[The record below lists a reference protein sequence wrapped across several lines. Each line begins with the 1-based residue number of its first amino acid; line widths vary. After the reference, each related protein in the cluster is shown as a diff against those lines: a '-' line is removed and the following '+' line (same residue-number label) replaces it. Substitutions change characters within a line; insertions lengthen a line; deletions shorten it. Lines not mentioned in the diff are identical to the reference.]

1 MAIAIGI
8 VNAKGGVAKTLSTL
22 NLGVELS
29 RRAGPV
35 LMVDLDPQ
43 SSLTQ
48 TLGVAAEEANMAD
61 VLGITS
67 KGTMDI
73 VPIIRPITDGLDLA
87 PSDILLSRTEMT
99 LIVRPAHEQQLAR
112 VLEKVQD
119 RYRFILIDAP
129 PSTGML
135 TINAVYA
142 ADYVIV
148 PTQLDVLAL
157 RGIGLFLEAL
167 VDIREDYG
175 RAAEMLGILATMV
188 DLRTRHAKGVLE
200 ALRQRQDLRTFET
213 TIPRS
218 IRFSEAALEGRAIV
232 DYDPTSP
239 GAHAYAQLAE
249 EVIQRVS
256 AKKAVD

>member
-1 MAIAIGI
+1 MAIAIGM
-8 VNAKGGVAKTLSTL
+8 VNSKGGVAKTLTTL

-29 RRAGPV
+29 RRSGPV
-35 LMVDLDPQ
+35 LMVDMDPQ
-43 SSLTQ
+43 ASLTQ
-48 TLGVAAEEANMAD
+48 TLGLVAEEENMAD

-73 VPIIRPITDGLDLA
+73 DPIIRRVEDGLDLA

-112 VLEKVQD
+112 VLEGVLE
-119 RYRFILIDAP
+119 RYAYILIDAP
-129 PSTGML
+129 PSSGML
-135 TINAVYA
+135 TINVVYA

-157 RGIGLFLEAL
+157 RGIGLFLESL

-188 DLRTRHAKGVLE
+188 DLRTRHANDVLE
-200 ALRQRQDLRTFET
+200 ALRQRSDLRTFEA
-213 TIPRS
+213 TIPRT
-218 IRFSEAALEGRAIV
+218 IRFSEAALEGRAII
-232 DYDPTSP
+232 DYEPQNP
-239 GAHAYAQLAE
+239 GALAYAQLAE
-249 EVIQRVS
+249 EVMQRVT
-256 AKKAVD
+256 AKKAIN